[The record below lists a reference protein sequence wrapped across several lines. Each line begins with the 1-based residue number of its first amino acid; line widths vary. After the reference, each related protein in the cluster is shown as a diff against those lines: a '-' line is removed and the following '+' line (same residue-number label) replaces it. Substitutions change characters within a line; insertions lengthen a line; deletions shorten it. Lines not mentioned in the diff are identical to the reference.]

1 MSEQTIEK
9 MSDNPRD
16 KATGQFAKGQVITPE
31 HRAKMQAA
39 KRDKHELEDAL
50 LEQAGLE
57 LKGTDKPELRIAA
70 RKAAGGDMPALKLF
84 LSQTRQLIHKERV
97 VSKGEVINIAL
108 SQETVEY
115 LVEHGVKF
123 TLCKKCDR

>member
-1 MSEQTIEK
+1 
-9 MSDNPRD
+9 MSDQPRD
-16 KATGQFAKGQVITPE
+16 KTTGQWAEGQTITPE

-50 LEQAGLE
+50 LEQAGLDP
-57 LKGTDKPELRIAA
+57 KGTDKPELRIAA

-115 LVEHGVKF
+115 LLDAGVGFKLCPKCEGKHG
-123 TLCKKCDR
+123 

>member
-1 MSEQTIEK
+1 
-9 MSDNPRD
+9 MSDQPRD
-16 KATGQFAKGQVITPE
+16 KTTGKFAPGQTITPE

-50 LEQAGLE
+50 LEQAGLD

-84 LSQTRQLIHKERV
+84 LSQTRQLVHKERV
-97 VSKGEVINIAL
+97 VSKGEVINIVL
-108 SQETVEY
+108 SQESVEY
-115 LVEHGVKF
+115 LLEHGAKLK
-123 TLCKKCDR
+123 LCPRCEGKHSKAI